1 MPNLAVR
8 MLIGLALGFG
18 FGMAGMFSAWF
29 VYLFAVPRSSTVML
43 AMLMIG
49 GGIGAGAASVVSW
62 ADLRHNRRRSVMI
75 GVALGAAAGSAGAFG
90 AYLYIASKGEVLVE
104 VDRLAVVYR
113 PDINPVLLMILG
125 ATLAAN
131 AAALLLLAGR
141 EVAGRKR

>member
-62 ADLRHNRRRSVMI
+62 ADLRHNRRRSVII
-75 GVALGAAAGSAGAFG
+75 GFEAFKF
-90 AYLYIASKGEVLVE
+90 LMNDSRFTDVS
-104 VDRLAVVYR
+104 
-113 PDINPVLLMILG
+113 MILE
-125 ATLAAN
+125 T
-131 AAALLLLAGR
+131 
-141 EVAGRKR
+141 RKARKTIWILRI